1 MKVNRIADCCST
13 RHHARRSP
21 STSGCHTHSSHSH
34 TSTPGSSPLH
44 APAGLLSPHRAVPI
58 SHVGQTIT
66 SSPHRLSI
74 GSSTTTT
81 AGNGSPTS
89 QSAPTPASASALTN
103 VGIELNEMQPGE
115 LSNLQITANYVY
127 PHLTKI
133 FLSLSFEHILL
144 LLIIIITLSVLLIFS
159 SYILNLHDFNIFFN
173 AVNYFTLAT
182 WLFMDKSANMKQHF
196 DFMYIERTRNRKVF
210 RNFNK
215 N

>member
-1 MKVNRIADCCST
+1 M

-21 STSGCHTHSSHSH
+21 STGGCHTHSSHSH

-58 SHVGQTIT
+58 SHVGQTVT

-89 QSAPTPASASALTN
+89 QNVSTPASASALTS

-115 LSNLQITANYVY
+115 FISITNYV
-127 PHLTKI
+127 L
-133 FLSLSFEHILL
+133 FLSLFCKNTFISISLN
-144 LLIIIITLSVLLIFS
+144 II
-159 SYILNLHDFNIFFN
+159 NNIDN
-173 AVNYFTLAT
+173 HC
-182 WLFMDKSANMKQHF
+182 Q
-196 DFMYIERTRNRKVF
+196 
-210 RNFNK
+210 
-215 N
+215 